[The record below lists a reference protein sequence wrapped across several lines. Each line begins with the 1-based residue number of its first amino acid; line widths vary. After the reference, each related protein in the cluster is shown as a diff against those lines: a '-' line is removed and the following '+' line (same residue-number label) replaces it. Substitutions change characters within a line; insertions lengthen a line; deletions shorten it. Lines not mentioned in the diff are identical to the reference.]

1 MIKSAILV
9 SDLPIEYLE
18 LKLKEYSQGVKGHH
32 TPSVR
37 NTKAVLKEIGIRQ
50 RTRGYGEP
58 TANES
63 LKQLYVA
70 TGISTSSCSDVL
82 RFAEWAGLCKT
93 VRRGG
98 GPNKVPTVRSLISEG
113 FPAKKSKEHN
123 GEISDHNGE
132 ASDHSGAFPQTPKVI
147 PMDSNYIFDTYE
159 SKLNRADA
167 ELTSALEES
176 NKIFDQVFR
185 EWCEN
190 FQIEDEKLIEQLK
203 ALDASIPNL
212 DVSDDLELIDDL
224 RLIDDLDLVDVLD
237 DLNDLND
244 LDVLLQ
250 GVADNFTR
258 SDLD

>member
-9 SDLPIEYLE
+9 SELPIEYLK
-18 LKLKEYSQGVKGHH
+18 LKLKEYSQVVKGHH

-50 RTRGYGEP
+50 RTRGFGEP

-63 LKQLYVA
+63 LKQLHQA

-93 VRRGG
+93 VRKGG
-98 GPNKVPTVRSLISEG
+98 GPNKLPTVRSLISEG
-113 FPAKKSKEHN
+113 FPAKKSKEQN

-132 ASDHSGAFPQTPKVI
+132 VSDHNGAFPQTPKVI

-159 SKLNRADA
+159 SKLNRDDA
-167 ELTSALEES
+167 ELTSALEEL
-176 NKIFDQVFR
+176 NINFDQVLR
-185 EWCEN
+185 EFYEEFCL
-190 FQIEDEKLIEQLK
+190 EDEKLTELLK

-212 DVSDDLELIDDL
+212 DV
-224 RLIDDLDLVDVLD
+224 
-237 DLNDLND
+237 
-244 LDVLLQ
+244 LLQ
-250 GVADNFTR
+250 SVADNFTR
-258 SDLD
+258 SDLIERCLEVPHREGRF

>member
-9 SDLPIEYLE
+9 SELPIEYLK
-18 LKLKEYSQGVKGHH
+18 LKLKEYSQVVKGHH

-50 RTRGYGEP
+50 RTRGFGEP

-63 LKQLYVA
+63 LKQLHQA
-70 TGISTSSCSDVL
+70 TGISASSCSDVL

-93 VRRGG
+93 VRKGG

-113 FPAKKSKEHN
+113 FPVKKSKEQN

-132 ASDHSGAFPQTPKVI
+132 VSDHNGAFPQTPKVI

-159 SKLNRADA
+159 SKLNRDDA
-167 ELTSALEES
+167 ELTSALEEL
-176 NKIFDQVFR
+176 NINFDQVLR
-185 EWCEN
+185 EFYEEFCL
-190 FQIEDEKLIEQLK
+190 EDEKLTELLK
-203 ALDASIPNL
+203 ALDASIPN
-212 DVSDDLELIDDL
+212 
-224 RLIDDLDLVDVLD
+224 
-237 DLNDLND
+237 

-258 SDLD
+258 SDLIERCLEVPHREGRF

>member
-9 SDLPIEYLE
+9 SELPIEYLK
-18 LKLKEYSQGVKGHH
+18 LKLKEYSQVVKGHH

-50 RTRGYGEP
+50 RTRGFGEP

-93 VRRGG
+93 IRKGG
-98 GPNKVPTVRSLISEG
+98 GANKVPTVRSLISEG
-113 FPAKKSKEHN
+113 FPAKKSKEQN

-132 ASDHSGAFPQTPKVI
+132 VSDHSGAFPQTPKVI

-159 SKLNRADA
+159 SKLNRDDA
-167 ELTSALEES
+167 ELTSALKES
-176 NKIFDQVFR
+176 NINFDQVLMEWYEEFR
-185 EWCEN
+185 LD
-190 FQIEDEKLIEQLK
+190 DEKVNEQLK
-203 ALDASIPNL
+203 ALAASIPNL
-212 DVSDDLELIDDL
+212 DG
-224 RLIDDLDLVDVLD
+224 
-237 DLNDLND
+237 

-258 SDLD
+258 ADLD